1 MGVWELQKHQCASHT
16 GVEGLSGHAPGE
28 TP

>member
-1 MGVWELQKHQCASHT
+1 MGVWELQKYQRTSHT